1 MSISSIKDFL
11 AKKKYELFFLAFLS
25 IAFLVLRI
33 PTNMDEFLAFH
44 AYSCTNESQSLNFG
58 NFSCPGIETNLGFL
72 KYYRSYDY
80 IGISSSIVIG
90 IFNLFFPAQLS
101 YYIFGFLSLIIIIKG
116 IQKSFEIENRSL
128 FLFIISPPLLYPII
142 HDTGP
147 VRLSLIAFSWGP
159 YLLKRVS
166 EATDWLRTCIYTMLT
181 VFLFLIAIED
191 KPFFLFLIPSI
202 YLLSGKG
209 FSSLKSI
216 KKIIVIAITVFL
228 STLYLNFAKTGELS
242 YLRILEMNRS
252 NLGIR
257 RGLIGGVLYAISPP
271 YQFNRI
277 YENDWLIYKNFNDI
291 RSDFLYFTLVL
302 ISSFLFLLIL
312 LTSRRKKANKEIFYL
327 LSVYLILIVSISA
340 SGGWANHHFIYSN
353 IVLFIIIS
361 KHLSIDTKLLVKL
374 TIFSIICML
383 SLNNLTTQSDVSRE
397 IDILTN
403 RAIMN
408 SKNGDV
414 IAFLDWGGYSKYSY
428 LNLRGISIISPQSYS
443 QIKDFVVRKEI
454 NTTYILCQYC
464 DSIDSLPVKD
474 YQLSS
479 IKKLKYWKLYL
490 LKRNLDFGS
499 NGHK

>member
-11 AKKKYELFFLAFLS
+11 TRKKYVLFFLAFLS
-25 IAFLVLRI
+25 ITFLVLRI

-44 AYSCTNESQSLNFG
+44 AYSCSNEAQSINFG
-58 NFSCPGIETNLGFL
+58 NFSCPGIETNLGFM

-80 IGISSSIVIG
+80 IGISSSIAIG

-101 YYIFGFLSLIIIIKG
+101 YYIYGFLSLILFIKG

-128 FLFIISPPLLYPII
+128 FLFLISPTLLYPII

-166 EATDWLRTCIYTMLT
+166 EATDWLHTCIFSMLT

-209 FSSLKSI
+209 LSSLKSI
-216 KKIIVIAITVFL
+216 KKIIVVITTVL
-228 STLYLNFAKTGELS
+228 MSTLYLNFAKTGVLS
-242 YLRILEMNRS
+242 YLEILEKNHTT
-252 NLGIR
+252 LGIR

-291 RSDFLYFTLVL
+291 RSDFLYFSLVL
-302 ISSFLFLLIL
+302 ISSFLFLFIL
-312 LTSRRKKANKEIFYL
+312 LTSRRMKASKEIFYL
-327 LSVYLILIVSISA
+327 LSVYLIMIVSISA

-353 IVLFIIIS
+353 IVLFIIIA
-361 KHLSIDTKLLVKL
+361 KYFSIDAKLLLKF

-383 SLNNLTTQSDVSRE
+383 SLSNLTTQSDVSRE

-408 SKNGDV
+408 SNKGDV

-428 LNLRGISIISPQSYS
+428 LNLRDVSIISPQSYS
-443 QIKDFVVRKEI
+443 QIKDYVVRKEI
-454 NTTYILCQYC
+454 KSTYILCQYC
-464 DSIDSLPVKD
+464 DSMDTLPVKD

-479 IKKLKYWKLYL
+479 VKELKYWKLYL
-490 LKRNLDFGS
+490 LKRNFDFGS
-499 NGHK
+499 ISKK